1 MSDMPASTLAIVAQD
16 AKVSRMTVSRV
27 LRNAADV
34 SPATRE
40 RVWDSIRKLGYRPN
54 PMVSALMSYV
64 RSGSPKTDAGVLA
77 YLTSGAQEHGWRQ
90 HAIYLAFHE
99 GARERAESLGYK
111 LEEFWLRQRGISMAR
126 LSRILYARGICGV
139 IVAPL
144 SSSHGHLNLDWNRF
158 SAVAI
163 GYSLLKPSMSRVSND
178 QYDSIL
184 IALRELRR
192 RGYTRIGLAM
202 PHRNDRRVNYHWS
215 AGYLS
220 FHQRLQNAKYP
231 QLFLPDAWEKEAAL
245 AWVRRQRLEAVV
257 SMDPEF
263 LEWLESA
270 GYRLPL
276 DMGFVNLDWS
286 KQFRPCAGIDQ
297 RPDEVGAAAVDVV
310 VGQLNRN
317 KLGIPSIQRNIL
329 VPGVWVPGPT
339 VRGKRS
345 SFLRDA

>member
-1 MSDMPASTLAIVAQD
+1 MNDLPASTLAVVARE

-27 LRNAADV
+27 LRNAAYV

-40 RVWDSIRKLGYRPN
+40 RVLDSIRKLGYRPN
-54 PMVSALMSYV
+54 PMVSALMTYV
-64 RSGSPKTDAGVLA
+64 RGGFAKTDAGVLA
-77 YLTSGAQEHGWRQ
+77 YLTSGAQEHVWRK
-90 HAIYLAFHE
+90 HAIYLAFYE
-99 GARERAESLGYK
+99 GALERAENLGYK
-111 LEEFWLRQRGISMAR
+111 LEVFWLRQSGVSMAR
-126 LSRILYARGICGV
+126 LSKILYARGISGV

-144 SSSHGHLNLDWNRF
+144 SSSHGHVNLDWNRF

-163 GYSLLKPSMSRVSND
+163 GYSLLKPSLSRVSND

-192 RGYTRIGLAM
+192 LGYTRIGLAM
-202 PHRNDRRVNYHWS
+202 PHRNDRRVNYHWT

-220 FHQRLQNAKYP
+220 FHQRQQNAKYP
-231 QLFLPDAWEKEAAL
+231 QLFLPDDWEKEAAL
-245 AWVRRQRLEAVV
+245 KWVRRQHLDAVV

-270 GYRLPL
+270 EYQLPRDIGY
-276 DMGFVNLDWS
+276 VNLDWS

-297 RPDEVGAAAVDVV
+297 RPREVGAGAVDVV

-317 KLGIPSIQRNIL
+317 KLGIPSIQRNML
-329 VPGVWVPGPT
+329 VPGQWVPGPT
-339 VRGKRS
+339 IRDKRS
-345 SFLRDA
+345 SSAM